1 MITTPINNR
10 VLVSMET
17 LNAHRVLALGV
28 KTDLAAGAQLNY
40 DMVVT
45 LQAAH
50 SAEYADEVVP
60 PAFDI
65 TLWDLTQT
73 EVKVLVLD
81 TDATSATKDYYVDA
95 AAVAVV
101 GIKEDGKIRI
111 VNQHSALVSLMV
123 QVIVHRKPI
132 TVTPAPV

>member
-1 MITTPINNR
+1 MNTTSIKDR
-10 VLVSMET
+10 VLVSVET

-28 KTDLAAGAQLNY
+28 KTDLAAAAQLNY
-40 DMVVT
+40 DVAVI

-50 SAEYADEVVP
+50 DAQYATELTP
-60 PAFDI
+60 PVFDI

-81 TDATSATKDYYVDA
+81 TDATSATKDFYVDA
-95 AAVAVV
+95 AAVASV

-111 VNQHSALVSLMV
+111 VNQHTASVNLLIR
-123 QVIVHRKPI
+123 VIVHRKPL
-132 TVTPAPV
+132 V